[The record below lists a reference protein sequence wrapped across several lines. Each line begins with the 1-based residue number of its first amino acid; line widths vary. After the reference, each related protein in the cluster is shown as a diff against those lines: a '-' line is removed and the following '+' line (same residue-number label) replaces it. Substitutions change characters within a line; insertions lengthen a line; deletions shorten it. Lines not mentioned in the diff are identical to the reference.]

1 MADAYLGLGSN
12 LGDRFANLAA
22 ARDAIAKVTGK
33 ITALSAIYDTEPWG
47 PVKQDNYLNQ
57 VLRIAVEAKPRD
69 LLGSLLEIERA
80 LGRDRMNEVRYGPR
94 VIDLDIL
101 LYGDEAVSEADL
113 IIPHPRLA
121 ERAFALVPLAEIA
134 PELSIN
140 GTPIRELVGRID
152 SSSVRRYDPF

>member
-1 MADAYLGLGSN
+1 MGDAYLGLGSN

-22 ARDAIAKVTGK
+22 ARDAIGKVTGK
-33 ITALSAIYDTEPWG
+33 ITAFSAIYDTEPWG

-57 VLRIAVEAKPRD
+57 VLRIAVDAKPRD
-69 LLGSLLEIERA
+69 LLEFLLRIERT

-101 LYGDEAVSEADL
+101 LYGDEAVNEADL

-134 PELSIN
+134 PGLAIN

-152 SSSVRRYDPF
+152 TSGVRRYDPF